1 MPSHFLNSLFIVLSV
16 LFTIVGCS
24 NNPSQTST
32 DGASV
37 NEDESAITLT
47 GTWQVESID
56 MGGIIDSSM
65 MTVELVTKNRI
76 SGFTGCNQFSGILN
90 LKAGELA
97 EGEFATSKLVTTR
110 RACVGAMSAQE
121 QRFVKAL
128 ETASRYEIQKGTI
141 QKGAWLVIYDNAGKQ
156 RLKLIRMSAQDTAKN
171 EKMDIAT
178 TGTHQ
183 LNCATAGNIVV
194 RFLSPETIKLSEK
207 GNIHILQRTRSASG
221 ARYIGMNTEFWNKGN
236 SAVLS
241 LQNQSYSCTK

>member
-1 MPSHFLNSLFIVLSV
+1 MPSHFRNSLLIVLSL

-24 NNPSQTST
+24 NNPAETST
-32 DGASV
+32 DGASM
-37 NEDESAITLT
+37 NDDESAITLT

-90 LKAGELA
+90 LEAGELA

-110 RACVGAMSAQE
+110 RACVGAMAAQE

-128 ETASRYEIQKGTI
+128 ETASRYEIQKGT
-141 QKGAWLVIYDNAGKQ
+141 WLVIYDNAGKQ

-171 EKMDIAT
+171 EKMDAAT
-178 TGTHQ
+178 TGTHKF
-183 LNCATAGNIVV
+183 NCATAGIIVV

>member
-1 MPSHFLNSLFIVLSV
+1 MPSHFRNSLFIVLSL
-16 LFTIVGCS
+16 LFTVAGCS
-24 NNPSQTST
+24 NSPTQTSSDGTSMT
-32 DGASV
+32 D
-37 NEDESAITLT
+37 DESAITLT

-90 LKAGELA
+90 LKPGELA

-128 ETASRYEIQKGTI
+128 EMASRYEIQKGT
-141 QKGAWLVIYDNAGKQ
+141 WLVIYDNAGKQ

-171 EKMDIAT
+171 EKMDAAT

-183 LNCATAGNIVV
+183 FNCATAGNIVV

-241 LQNQSYSCTK
+241 LQNQSYSCSK